1 MKIVADENI
10 PFLKGILE
18 PYADVVYL
26 PGKEI
31 SPGIVKN
38 ADVLIIRTRT
48 ICNKELLEGSRVKL
62 IASATIGFDHI
73 DDKYCKKHGITWTN
87 APGCNS
93 SSVQQYIAAVLVHEF
108 RKHKLSAADLTL
120 GIIGVG
126 NVGSKVANLG
136 NTLGMR
142 VLLNDPPRERRE
154 GSAIFTELYDL
165 IHQADIVTL
174 HIPLSFTG
182 PDKTYHMVNNRFLNC
197 LKHDCLLINTSRGSV
212 IDESALK
219 QTLKQGRLKGVILDV
234 WDNEPEIDR
243 ELLQMVDIGTPHIAG
258 YSQDG
263 KANGTSMSVKA
274 LAHYFNLPLKNWYP
288 EEIIS
293 PVQPEI
299 HLDGN
304 LETPEMIWY
313 KLIHHTYPI
322 ERDDLAL
329 RKEPQD
335 FEDLRGN
342 YPVRRE
348 FHAYRMIPD
357 NIQSSLT
364 EKIKQLGFQIK
375 NK

>member
-10 PFLKGILE
+10 PFLKGVLE
-18 PYADVVYL
+18 PYANVVYL

-31 SPGIVKN
+31 SPGIVKS
-38 ADVLIIRTRT
+38 ADALIIRTRT
-48 ICNKELLEGSRVKL
+48 ICNKELLKGSSVKF

-73 DDKYCKKHGITWTN
+73 DTKYCKNQGITWTN

-93 SSVQQYIAAVLVHEF
+93 SSVQQYIAAALVHEF
-108 RKHKLSAADLTL
+108 RKHKLSAADLTM

-136 NTLGMR
+136 NILGMR
-142 VLLNDPPRERRE
+142 VLLNDPPRERSE

-174 HIPLSFTG
+174 HVPLSVSH
-182 PDKTYHMVNNRFLNC
+182 PDKTFHMVNNRFLSC

-212 IDESALK
+212 VDEQALK

-234 WDNEPEIDR
+234 WENEPDIDR
-243 ELLQMVDIGTPHIAG
+243 DLLQMVDIGTPHIAG

-274 LAHYFNLPLKNWYP
+274 LAQYFNLPLKNWYP
-288 EEIIS
+288 GKIPS
-293 PVQPEI
+293 PEQPDI
-299 HLDGN
+299 YLDGKN
-304 LETPEMIWY
+304 KIPETLFY
-313 KLIHHTYPI
+313 DLFYHTYPVKQ
-322 ERDDLAL
+322 DDLAL
-329 RKEPQD
+329 RKNPD
-335 FEDLRGN
+335 KFEYLRGS

-348 FHAYRMIPD
+348 FQAYNLVMENVPSTTI
-357 NIQSSLT
+357 
-364 EKIKQLGFQIK
+364 EKIEQFE
-375 NK
+375 

>member
-1 MKIVADENI
+1 MRIVADENI
-10 PFLKGILE
+10 PFLKGVLE

-31 SPGIVKN
+31 SPGIVRN
-38 ADVLIIRTRT
+38 ADALIIRTRT
-48 ICNKELLEGSRVKL
+48 ICNKELLEGSSVKF

-73 DDKYCKKHGITWTN
+73 DDKYCKKQGISWTN

-93 SSVQQYIAAVLVHEF
+93 SSVQQYIAAVLVHVF

-120 GIIGVG
+120 GVIGVG

-136 NTLGMR
+136 NILGMR

-154 GSAIFTELYDL
+154 GSVIFTELYDL
-165 IHQADIVTL
+165 IHQADIVTF
-174 HIPLSFTG
+174 HVPLAFSD

-197 LKHDCLLINTSRGSV
+197 LKHDCLIINTSRGSV
-212 IDESALK
+212 VDEPALI

-234 WDNEPEIDR
+234 WDNEPDINR

-263 KANGTSMSVKA
+263 KANGTLMSVRS
-274 LAHYFNLPLKNWYP
+274 LAQYFKLPLENWYP
-288 EEIIS
+288 EKIPS
-293 PVQPEI
+293 PAQPEI

-304 LETPEMIWY
+304 VETPETIWH

-329 RKEPQD
+329 RNKIQD

-348 FHAYRMIPD
+348 FHAYSIIP
-357 NIQSSLT
+357 NKIPSSLI
-364 EKIKQLGFQIK
+364 EKTKQLGFQIN

>member
-1 MKIVADENI
+1 MRIVADENI
-10 PFLKGILE
+10 PFLKGVLE

-31 SPGIVKN
+31 SPGIVRN
-38 ADVLIIRTRT
+38 ANALIIRTRT
-48 ICNKELLEGSRVKL
+48 ICNKELLDGSSVKF

-73 DDKYCKKHGITWTN
+73 DDKYCKKQGISWTN

-93 SSVQQYIAAVLVHEF
+93 SSVQQYIAAVLVHVF

-120 GIIGVG
+120 GVIGVG

-136 NTLGMR
+136 NILGMR

-154 GSAIFTELYDL
+154 GSVIFTELYDL
-165 IHQADIVTL
+165 IHQADIVTF
-174 HIPLSFTG
+174 HVPLSFSG

-197 LKHDCLLINTSRGSV
+197 LKHDCLIINTSRGSV
-212 IDESALK
+212 VDEPALI
-219 QTLKQGRLKGVILDV
+219 QTLKQGRIKGVILDV
-234 WDNEPEIDR
+234 WDNEPDINR

-263 KANGTSMSVKA
+263 KANGTSMSVRS
-274 LAHYFNLPLKNWYP
+274 LAQYFKLPLENWYP
-288 EEIIS
+288 EKIPS
-293 PVQPEI
+293 PAQPEI

-304 LETPEMIWY
+304 VETPETIWH

-329 RKEPQD
+329 RNKLQD

-348 FHAYRMIPD
+348 FHAYSVIP
-357 NIQSSLT
+357 NKVPSSLI
-364 EKIKQLGFQIK
+364 EKIKQLGFQIN

>member
-10 PFLKGILE
+10 PFLKGVLE
-18 PYADVVYL
+18 PYANVVYL

-31 SPGIVKN
+31 SPGIVKS
-38 ADVLIIRTRT
+38 ADALIIRTRT
-48 ICNKELLEGSRVKL
+48 ICNKELLKGSSVKF

-73 DDKYCKKHGITWTN
+73 DDKYCIKHGISWTN

-93 SSVQQYIAAVLVHEF
+93 SSVQQYIAAALVHEF

-136 NTLGMR
+136 NILGMR
-142 VLLNDPPRERRE
+142 VLLNDPPRERSE

-174 HIPLSFTG
+174 HVPLSFSG
-182 PDKTYHMVNNRFLNC
+182 PDKTYHMANNQFLNC

-212 IDESALK
+212 VDEPALK

-243 ELLQMVDIGTPHIAG
+243 ELLQMADIGTPHIAG

-274 LAHYFNLPLKNWYP
+274 LAHYFKLPLENWYP
-288 EEIIS
+288 DIIPT

-299 HLDGN
+299 YLHGAVET
-304 LETPEMIWY
+304 LETIWY
-313 KLIHHTYPI
+313 ELIHHTYPI
-322 ERDDLAL
+322 EQDDLAL
-329 RKEPQD
+329 
-335 FEDLRGN
+335 
-342 YPVRRE
+342 
-348 FHAYRMIPD
+348 
-357 NIQSSLT
+357 
-364 EKIKQLGFQIK
+364 
-375 NK
+375 

>member
-1 MKIVADENI
+1 MKIVADENV
-10 PFLKGILE
+10 PFLKGVLE

-26 PGKEI
+26 PGKKI

-38 ADVLIIRTRT
+38 ADALIIRTRT
-48 ICNKELLEGSRVKL
+48 ICDKELLEGSSVKF

-73 DDKYCKKHGITWTN
+73 DDKYCKKQGISWTN

-93 SSVQQYIAAVLVHEF
+93 SSVQQYIAAVLVHVF
-108 RKHKLSAADLTL
+108 RKHKLGATDLTL

-136 NTLGMR
+136 NILGMR

-174 HIPLSFTG
+174 HVPLTFSD
-182 PDKTYHMVNNRFLNC
+182 PDKTYHMVNNQFLNC
-197 LKHDCLLINTSRGSV
+197 LKHDCILINTSRGSV
-212 IDESALK
+212 VNEPALK
-219 QTLKQGRLKGVILDV
+219 QTLKQGRLKGAILDV
-234 WDNEPEIDR
+234 WENEPDIDR

-274 LAHYFNLPLKNWYP
+274 LAHYFNLPLGNWYP
-288 EEIIS
+288 DLLPV

-299 HLDGN
+299 YLDEN
-304 LETPEMIWY
+304 AETPETIWY

-329 RKEPQD
+329 RKESQY
-335 FEDLRGN
+335 FENLRRN

-348 FHAYRMIPD
+348 FKAYNVVPD
-357 NIQSSLT
+357 NLPFSLT
-364 EKIKQLGFQIK
+364 EKTKQLGFQ

>member
-10 PFLKGILE
+10 PFLKGVLE
-18 PYADVVYL
+18 PFTKVTYL
-26 PGKEI
+26 PGDHI
-31 SPGIVKN
+31 SHDVVKD
-38 ADVLIIRTRT
+38 ADALIIRTRT
-48 ICNKELLEGSRVKL
+48 ICNRKLLEGSSVKF

-73 DDKYCKKHGITWTN
+73 DDKYCKKQGISWTN

-93 SSVQQYIAAVLVHEF
+93 SSVQQYIAAVLVHVF

-136 NTLGMR
+136 NILGMR

-174 HIPLSFTG
+174 HVPLTFSD
-182 PDKTYHMVNNRFLNC
+182 PDKTYHMVNNQFLNC
-197 LKHDCLLINTSRGSV
+197 LKHDCILINTSRGSV
-212 IDESALK
+212 VNEPALK
-219 QTLKQGRLKGVILDV
+219 QTLKQGRLKGTILDV
-234 WDNEPEIDR
+234 WENEPDIDR
-243 ELLQMVDIGTPHIAG
+243 ELLQIVDIGTPHIAG

-274 LAHYFNLPLKNWYP
+274 LAHYFNLPLGNWYP
-288 EEIIS
+288 DLLPA

-299 HLDGN
+299 YLDEN
-304 LETPEMIWY
+304 AETPETIWY

-329 RKEPQD
+329 RKESQY
-335 FEDLRGN
+335 FENLRRN

-348 FHAYRMIPD
+348 FKAYNVVPD
-357 NIQSSLT
+357 NLPFSLT
-364 EKIKQLGFQIK
+364 EKTKQLGFQ

>member
-1 MKIVADENI
+1 MRIVADENI

-18 PYADVVYL
+18 PYAEVVYL

-31 SPGIVKN
+31 SPGIVRN
-38 ADVLIIRTRT
+38 ADALIIRTLT
-48 ICNKELLEGSRVKL
+48 ICNKELLDGSSVKF
-62 IASATIGFDHI
+62 IASATIGYDHI
-73 DDKYCKKHGITWTN
+73 DVKYCKKQEISWTN

-93 SSVQQYIAAVLVHEF
+93 SSVQQYIAAVLVNVF

-120 GIIGVG
+120 GVIGVG

-136 NTLGMR
+136 NILGMR

-154 GSAIFTELYDL
+154 GSVIFTELYDL
-165 IHQADIVTL
+165 IHQADIVTF
-174 HIPLSFTG
+174 HVPLSFSG

-197 LKHDCLLINTSRGSV
+197 LKHDCLIINTSRGSV
-212 IDESALK
+212 VNEPALI

-234 WDNEPEIDR
+234 WDNEPDINR

-263 KANGTSMSVKA
+263 KANGTSMSVRS
-274 LAHYFNLPLKNWYP
+274 LAQYFKLPLENWYP
-288 EEIIS
+288 EKIPS
-293 PVQPEI
+293 PAQPEI

-304 LETPEMIWY
+304 VETPETIWH

-329 RKEPQD
+329 RNKLQD

-357 NIQSSLT
+357 NISSSLT
-364 EKIKQLGFQIK
+364 EKTKQLGFQIN

>member
-10 PFLKGILE
+10 PFLKGVLE
-18 PYADVVYL
+18 PYTDVVYL

-31 SPGIVKN
+31 SSGIVKN
-38 ADVLIIRTRT
+38 ADALIIRTRT
-48 ICNKELLEGSRVKL
+48 LCNKELLEGSSVKL

-73 DDKYCKKHGITWTN
+73 DDKYCKEQGITWSN

-93 SSVQQYIAAVLVHEF
+93 SSVQQFIAAVLVHVF
-108 RKHKLSAADLTL
+108 RKHKLNAADLTL
-120 GIIGVG
+120 GVIGVG

-136 NTLGMR
+136 NILGMK
-142 VLLNDPPRERRE
+142 VLLNDPPREHSE
-154 GSAIFTELYDL
+154 GSAKFTELYDL
-165 IHQADIVTL
+165 LHQSDIVTV
-174 HIPLSFTG
+174 HVPLSFSG
-182 PDKTYHMVNNRFLNC
+182 PDKTYHMVNNQFLNC
-197 LKHDCLLINTSRGSV
+197 LKYDCLLINTSRGSV
-212 IDESALK
+212 VDEPVLK

-234 WDNEPEIDR
+234 WNNEPEIDR

-263 KANGTSMSVKA
+263 KANGTSMSINA
-274 LAHYFNLPLKNWYP
+274 LVHHFNLPLKNWYP
-288 EEIIS
+288 EEIPS

-304 LETPEMIWY
+304 FETPEMIWY

-322 ERDDLAL
+322 ERDDFAL
-329 RKEPQD
+329 RNESKD

-348 FHAYRMIPD
+348 FHAYNVFPD
-357 NIQSSLT
+357 NISSSLT

>member
-1 MKIVADENI
+1 MRIVADENI
-10 PFLKGILE
+10 PFLKGVLE

-31 SPGIVKN
+31 SPGIVRN
-38 ADVLIIRTRT
+38 ADALIIRTRT
-48 ICNKELLEGSRVKL
+48 ICNKELLDGSSVKF

-73 DDKYCKKHGITWTN
+73 DDKYCKKQGISWTN

-93 SSVQQYIAAVLVHEF
+93 SSVQQYIAAVLVHVF
-108 RKHKLSAADLTL
+108 RKHKLSTADLTL
-120 GIIGVG
+120 GVIGVG

-136 NTLGMR
+136 NILGMR

-154 GSAIFTELYDL
+154 GSVIFTELYDL

-174 HIPLSFTG
+174 HVPLSFSG

-197 LKHDCLLINTSRGSV
+197 LKHDCLIINTSRGGV
-212 IDESALK
+212 VNEPALI

-234 WDNEPEIDR
+234 WDNEPDINR

-263 KANGTSMSVKA
+263 KANGTLMSVRS
-274 LAHYFNLPLKNWYP
+274 LAQYFKLPLENWYP
-288 EEIIS
+288 EKIPS
-293 PVQPEI
+293 PAQPEI

-304 LETPEMIWY
+304 VETPETIWH

-329 RKEPQD
+329 RNKLQD

-348 FHAYRMIPD
+348 FHAYSIIP
-357 NIQSSLT
+357 NKVPSSLI
-364 EKIKQLGFQIK
+364 EKIKQLGFQIN

>member
-1 MKIVADENI
+1 MRIVADENI
-10 PFLKGILE
+10 PFLKGVLE

-31 SPGIVKN
+31 SPGIIKN
-38 ADVLIIRTRT
+38 ADALIIRTRT
-48 ICNKELLEGSRVKL
+48 ICNKELLDGSSVKF
-62 IASATIGFDHI
+62 IASATIGYDHI
-73 DDKYCKKHGITWTN
+73 DDKYCKKQGISWTN

-93 SSVQQYIAAVLVHEF
+93 SSVQQYIAAVLVHVF
-108 RKHKLSAADLTL
+108 RKHKLSTADLTL
-120 GIIGVG
+120 GVIGVG

-136 NTLGMR
+136 NILGMR

-154 GSAIFTELYDL
+154 GSVIFTELYDL

-174 HIPLSFTG
+174 HVPLSFSG

-197 LKHDCLLINTSRGSV
+197 LKHDCLIINTSRGGV
-212 IDESALK
+212 VNEPALI

-234 WDNEPEIDR
+234 WNNEPDINR

-263 KANGTSMSVKA
+263 KANGTSMSVRS
-274 LAHYFNLPLKNWYP
+274 LAQYFKLPLENWYP
-288 EEIIS
+288 EKIPS
-293 PVQPEI
+293 PAQPEI

-304 LETPEMIWY
+304 VETPETIWH

-329 RKEPQD
+329 RNKLQD

-348 FHAYRMIPD
+348 FHAYSIIP
-357 NIQSSLT
+357 NKVPSSLI
-364 EKIKQLGFQIK
+364 EKIKQLGFQIN

>member
-1 MKIVADENI
+1 MRIVADENI

>member
-10 PFLKGILE
+10 PFLKSVLE

-31 SPGIVKN
+31 SSGIVKN
-38 ADVLIIRTRT
+38 ADALIIRTRT
-48 ICNKELLEGSRVKL
+48 ICNKELLEGSSVKF

-73 DDKYCKKHGITWTN
+73 DDKYCEKQGISWTN

-93 SSVQQYIAAVLVHEF
+93 SSVQQYIAAALVHVF
-108 RKHKLSAADLTL
+108 RKYKLSAADLTL
-120 GIIGVG
+120 GVIGVG

-136 NTLGMR
+136 NILGMK

-154 GSAIFTELYDL
+154 GSAIFIELYDL
-165 IHQADIVTL
+165 IHRSDIVTL
-174 HIPLSFTG
+174 HVPLTLSH
-182 PDKTYHMVNNRFLNC
+182 PDKTYHMVNNRFLSS
-197 LKHDCLLINTSRGSV
+197 LKHDCVLINSSRGSI
-212 IDESALK
+212 IDEPALK

-234 WDNEPEIDR
+234 WDNEPDIDR

-274 LAHYFNLPLKNWYP
+274 LAHYFKLPLENWYP
-288 EEIIS
+288 GIIPS

-304 LETPEMIWY
+304 VETPETIWN

-329 RKEPQD
+329 RKDPQD
-335 FEDLRGN
+335 FENLRGN
-342 YPVRRE
+342 YPERRE
-348 FHAYRMIPD
+348 FHAYNAVPD
-357 NIQSSLT
+357 NISSSLILQ
-364 EKIKQLGFQIK
+364 IKQLGFQI
-375 NK
+375 

>member
-1 MKIVADENI
+1 MRIVADENI
-10 PFLKGILE
+10 PFLKGVLE

-31 SPGIVKN
+31 SPGIVRN
-38 ADVLIIRTRT
+38 ADALIIRTRT
-48 ICNKELLEGSRVKL
+48 ICNKELLEGSSVKF

-73 DDKYCKKHGITWTN
+73 DDKYCKKQGISWTN

-93 SSVQQYIAAVLVHEF
+93 SSVQQYIAAVLVHVF
-108 RKHKLSAADLTL
+108 RKHKLSAEDLTL
-120 GIIGVG
+120 GVIGVG

-136 NTLGMR
+136 NILGMR

-154 GSAIFTELYDL
+154 GSVIFTELYDL

-174 HIPLSFTG
+174 HVPLAFSD

-197 LKHDCLLINTSRGSV
+197 LKHDCLIINTSRGSV
-212 IDESALK
+212 VDEPALK

-263 KANGTSMSVKA
+263 KANGTSMSVRS
-274 LAHYFNLPLKNWYP
+274 LAQYFKLPLENWYP
-288 EEIIS
+288 EKIPS
-293 PVQPEI
+293 PAQPEI

-304 LETPEMIWY
+304 VETPETIWQ

-329 RKEPQD
+329 RNKLQD

-348 FHAYRMIPD
+348 FHAYNIFPD
-357 NIQSSLT
+357 NIPSSLS
-364 EKIKQLGFQIK
+364 EKIKQLGFQIN

>member
-1 MKIVADENI
+1 MRIVADENI
-10 PFLKGILE
+10 PFLKGVLE

-31 SPGIVKN
+31 SPGIVRN

-48 ICNKELLEGSRVKL
+48 LCNKELLEGSSVKF

-73 DDKYCKKHGITWTN
+73 DDKYCKKQGISWTN

-93 SSVQQYIAAVLVHEF
+93 SSVQQYIAAVLVHVF

-120 GIIGVG
+120 GVIGVG

-136 NTLGMR
+136 NILGMR

-154 GSAIFTELYDL
+154 GSVIFTELYDL

-174 HIPLSFTG
+174 HVPLAFSG

-197 LKHDCLLINTSRGSV
+197 LKHDCLIINTSRGSV
-212 IDESALK
+212 VDEPALI

-234 WDNEPEIDR
+234 WDNEPDINR

-263 KANGTSMSVKA
+263 KANGTSMSVRS
-274 LAHYFNLPLKNWYP
+274 LAQYFKLPLENWYP
-288 EEIIS
+288 EKIPS
-293 PVQPEI
+293 PAQPEI

-304 LETPEMIWY
+304 VETPETIWY

-329 RKEPQD
+329 RNKLQN

-348 FHAYRMIPD
+348 FHAYSIIP
-357 NIQSSLT
+357 NKVPSSLI
-364 EKIKQLGFQIK
+364 EKIKQLGFQIN

>member
-1 MKIVADENI
+1 MRIVADENI
-10 PFLKGILE
+10 PFLKGVLE

-31 SPGIVKN
+31 SPGIVRN
-38 ADVLIIRTRT
+38 ADALIIRTRT
-48 ICNKELLEGSRVKL
+48 ICNKELLEGSSVKF

-73 DDKYCKKHGITWTN
+73 DDKYCKKQGISWTN

-93 SSVQQYIAAVLVHEF
+93 SSVQQYIAAVLVHVF
-108 RKHKLSAADLTL
+108 RKHKLSAEDLTL
-120 GIIGVG
+120 GVIGVG

-136 NTLGMR
+136 NILGMR

-154 GSAIFTELYDL
+154 GSVIFTELYDL

-174 HIPLSFTG
+174 HVPLAFSD

-197 LKHDCLLINTSRGSV
+197 LKHDCLIINTSRGSV
-212 IDESALK
+212 VDEPALK

-234 WDNEPEIDR
+234 WENEPDIDR
-243 ELLQMVDIGTPHIAG
+243 KLLQMVDIGTSHIAG

-274 LAHYFNLPLKNWYP
+274 LAHYFKLPLENWYP
-288 EEIIS
+288 VKIPS
-293 PVQPEI
+293 PMQPEI

-304 LETPEMIWY
+304 VETPEAIWY

-329 RKEPQD
+329 RKESQD
-335 FEDLRGN
+335 FENLRGN
-342 YPVRRE
+342 YPARRE
-348 FHAYRMIPD
+348 FKAYNVITNNIP
-357 NIQSSLT
+357 SSLI
-364 EKIKQLGFQIK
+364 EKIKQFGFQTK
-375 NK
+375 K

>member
-1 MKIVADENI
+1 MRIVADENI
-10 PFLKGILE
+10 PFLKGVLE

-38 ADVLIIRTRT
+38 ADALIIRTRT
-48 ICNKELLEGSRVKL
+48 ICNKELLEESNVKF

-73 DDKYCKKHGITWTN
+73 DDKYCKKYGISWTN

-93 SSVQQYIAAVLVHEF
+93 SSVQQYIAAALVHEF
-108 RKHKLSAADLTL
+108 RKHKLNAADLTL

-136 NTLGMR
+136 NILGMK
-142 VLLNDPPRERRE
+142 VLLNDPPRERSE
-154 GSAIFTELYDL
+154 GSAIFTKLFDL
-165 IHQADIVTL
+165 IHQADIVTF
-174 HIPLSFTG
+174 HVPLTFSD
-182 PDKTYHMVNNRFLNC
+182 PDKTYHMVNNQFLSY
-197 LKHDCLLINTSRGSV
+197 LKHDCLLINTSRGSIV
-212 IDESALK
+212 DEPVLK

-234 WDNEPEIDR
+234 WDNEPEIDM

-263 KANGTSMSVKA
+263 KANGTSMSVNT
-274 LAHYFNLPLKNWYP
+274 LAHYFNLPLENWYP
-288 EEIIS
+288 GIVPS

-299 HLDGN
+299 HLNGN
-304 LETPEMIWY
+304 AETMETIWY

-322 ERDDLAL
+322 ERDDFAL
-329 RKEPQD
+329 RNESKD

-348 FHAYRMIPD
+348 FHAYNVFPD
-357 NIQSSLT
+357 NISSSLT
-364 EKIKQLGFQIK
+364 EKIKQLGFQIN

>member
-1 MKIVADENI
+1 MRIVADENI
-10 PFLKGILE
+10 PFLKGVLE

-31 SPGIVKN
+31 STGIVKN
-38 ADVLIIRTRT
+38 ADAIIIRTRT
-48 ICNKELLEGSRVKL
+48 ICNKELLEGSSVKF
-62 IASATIGFDHI
+62 IASATIGYDHI
-73 DDKYCKKHGITWTN
+73 DVKYCKKQGISWTN

-93 SSVQQYIAAVLVHEF
+93 SSVQQYIAAVLVHVF
-108 RKHKLSAADLTL
+108 KKHKLRAADLTL
-120 GIIGVG
+120 GVIGVG

-136 NTLGMR
+136 NILGMK

-154 GSAIFTELYDL
+154 KSSIFTELYDL
-165 IHQADIVTL
+165 IHQADIVTF
-174 HIPLSFTG
+174 HVPLSFSG
-182 PDKTYHMVNNRFLNC
+182 PDKTYNMVNNRFLNC

-212 IDESALK
+212 VDEPALK

-243 ELLQMVDIGTPHIAG
+243 KLLQMVDIGTPHIAG

-274 LAHYFNLPLKNWYP
+274 LAHYFKLPLGNWYP
-288 EEIIS
+288 GIIPL

-299 HLDGN
+299 YLHGN
-304 LETPEMIWY
+304 IETPETIWY
-313 KLIHHTYPI
+313 KLIHHTYPV
-322 ERDDLAL
+322 EQDDLAL
-329 RKEPQD
+329 RDESQD
-335 FEDLRGN
+335 FENLRGN

-348 FHAYRMIPD
+348 FQAYRMIPD
-357 NIQSSLT
+357 NIPSSLS

>member
-1 MKIVADENI
+1 MRIVADENI
-10 PFLKGILE
+10 PFLKGVLE
-18 PYADVVYL
+18 PYADIVYL

-31 SPGIVKN
+31 SPGIVRN
-38 ADVLIIRTRT
+38 ADALIIRTRT
-48 ICNKELLEGSRVKL
+48 LCNKELLEGSSVKF

-73 DDKYCKKHGITWTN
+73 DDKYCKKQGISWTN

-93 SSVQQYIAAVLVHEF
+93 SSVQQYIAAVLVHVF

-120 GIIGVG
+120 GVIGVG

-136 NTLGMR
+136 NILGMR

-154 GSAIFTELYDL
+154 GSVIFTELYDL

-174 HIPLSFTG
+174 HVPLAFSD

-197 LKHDCLLINTSRGSV
+197 LKHDCLIINTSRGSV
-212 IDESALK
+212 VDEPALK

-263 KANGTSMSVKA
+263 KANGTSMSVRS
-274 LAHYFNLPLKNWYP
+274 LAQYFKLPLENWYP
-288 EEIIS
+288 EKIPS
-293 PVQPEI
+293 PAQPEI

-304 LETPEMIWY
+304 VETPETIWY

-329 RKEPQD
+329 RNKLQD

-357 NIQSSLT
+357 NISSSLT
-364 EKIKQLGFQIK
+364 EKTKQLGFQIN

>member
-10 PFLKGILE
+10 PFLKGVLE
-18 PYADVVYL
+18 PYANVVYL

-31 SPGIVKN
+31 SSGIVKN
-38 ADVLIIRTRT
+38 ADALIIRTRT
-48 ICNKELLEGSRVKL
+48 LCNKELLEGSSVKF

-73 DDKYCKKHGITWTN
+73 DDKYCKKQGIAWTN

-93 SSVQQYIAAVLVHEF
+93 SSVQQFIAAVLIHVF

-120 GIIGVG
+120 GVIGVG

-136 NTLGMR
+136 NILGMK
-142 VLLNDPPRERRE
+142 VLLNDPPRERSE
-154 GSAIFTELYDL
+154 GSAKFTELYDL
-165 IHQADIVTL
+165 LHQSDIVTF
-174 HIPLSFTG
+174 HVPLSFSG
-182 PDKTYHMVNNRFLNC
+182 PDKTYHMVNNQFLNY

-212 IDESALK
+212 VDEPALK

-234 WDNEPEIDR
+234 WNNEPEIDR

-288 EEIIS
+288 EEILS

-304 LETPEMIWY
+304 LETLEMIWY
-313 KLIHHTYPI
+313 KLIHHTYPV

-329 RKEPQD
+329 RNMQQE
-335 FEDLRGN
+335 FENLRGN

-348 FHAYRMIPD
+348 FQAYSMIPD
-357 NIQSSLT
+357 NIPSSLI
-364 EKIKQLGFQIK
+364 EKIKQLGFQIC

>member
-1 MKIVADENI
+1 MKIVADEKI
-10 PFLKGILE
+10 PFLKGVLE
-18 PYADVVYL
+18 PYAKVIYL
-26 PGKEI
+26 PGEHI
-31 SPGIVKN
+31 SYDVVKD
-38 ADVLIIRTRT
+38 ADALIIRTRT
-48 ICNKELLEGSRVKL
+48 ICDKELLEGSSVKF

-73 DDKYCKKHGITWTN
+73 DDKYCKKQGISWTN

-93 SSVQQYIAAVLVHEF
+93 SSVQQYIAAVLVHVF
-108 RKHKLSAADLTL
+108 RKHKLRAADLTL
-120 GIIGVG
+120 GVIGVG

-136 NTLGMR
+136 NILGMK

-165 IHQADIVTL
+165 IHQADIITL
-174 HIPLSFTG
+174 HVPLSFSD

-212 IDESALK
+212 VDEKVLK

-234 WDNEPEIDR
+234 WENEPRIDR
-243 ELLQMVDIGTPHIAG
+243 ELLQLVDIGTPHIAG

-274 LAHYFNLPLKNWYP
+274 LAHYFKLPLENWYP
-288 EEIIS
+288 GIV
-293 PVQPEI
+293 PLPAQPEI
-299 HLDGN
+299 HMDGN
-304 LETPEMIWY
+304 VETPETIWY

-322 ERDDLAL
+322 EQDDLAL

-335 FEDLRGN
+335 FENLRGN

-348 FHAYRMIPD
+348 FNAYNLVPD
-357 NIQSSLT
+357 NIPSSLI
-364 EKIKQLGFQIK
+364 EKIEQLNFNII